1 MKELDSLAM
10 TVTRNSLLLVVFVNT
25 NKMFI
30 ERGRP
35 INVINVILKPLID
48 LIYMN
53 IITDTKESD
62 SLAMSVTRFSVFLVV
77 FVNTNE
83 MFMERRRVKKA
94 HE

>member
-10 TVTRNSLLLVVFVNT
+10 TVTRNSLPQVVFVNT

-48 LIYMN
+48 LIYMS
-53 IITDTKESD
+53 IITD
-62 SLAMSVTRFSVFLVV
+62 
-77 FVNTNE
+77 
-83 MFMERRRVKKA
+83 
-94 HE
+94 

>member
-10 TVTRNSLLLVVFVNT
+10 TVTRNSLPQVVFVNT